1 MKQRIITNI
10 EESDLTVED
19 FETYCIYMQESF
31 EIIQENKIAFF
42 KERSLEDHL
51 KLYLLQELFDF
62 FFLEDDIEKCEEINA
77 WLNCMQMQKW
87 IRSGIY
93 RK

>member
-1 MKQRIITNI
+1 MNQRIITSI
-10 EESDLTVED
+10 GESDLTVED
-19 FETYCIYMQESF
+19 FETYCLYMQESF
-31 EIIQENKIAFF
+31 EIIQKNKIAFF
-42 KERSLEDHL
+42 KERSIEDHL

-62 FFLEDDIEKCEEINA
+62 FFLEDEIEKCEEINE

-93 RK
+93 KR